1 MTNKP
6 NKNSLGRGFT
16 NSKTALFSL
25 FMAAACLS
33 LGAQAHDPVFKNAV
47 QQTEKFGN
55 LHTLHIAQ
63 GGAIVLERGFNGH
76 SPDEPTNVKSASKS
90 LVAALVGIA
99 INKGILEGVDQPIA
113 PLLRDQLPDSP
124 DPRINQITIGHL
136 LAMRAGLERTSGK
149 HYGAWVTSKNWVQT
163 ALNKPFV
170 DDPGGRLL
178 YSTGNTHLLS
188 AILMRETGRST
199 YELANDWLGPAG
211 IKVDDWMLDPQ
222 GIPLGGN
229 QVFMTPKS
237 LLALGELYRRGG
249 ITQDGVRLFP
259 QDWVTAS
266 WNADNKGYTREGYGY
281 GWLLRNFRGY
291 PAYYGWGYG
300 GQMLYVVPALELTVV
315 VTSDANRPSEENG
328 YLDDLNALLAE
339 YIMPEAEISVAAA
352 D

>member
-6 NKNSLGRGFT
+6 NNNSLGRGFT

-33 LGAQAHDPVFKNAV
+33 LGAQAHDPVFKSAV

-63 GGAIVLERGFNGH
+63 GGTIVLERGFNGH

-99 INKGILEGVDQPIA
+99 IYKGILEGVDQPIA
-113 PLLRDQLPDSP
+113 PLLRDQLPDNP
-124 DPRINQITIGHL
+124 DPRINQITVGHL

-149 HYGAWVTSKNWVQT
+149 HYGAWVTSKNWVQA

-211 IKVDDWMLDPQ
+211 IRVDDWMLDPQ

-249 ITQDGVRLFP
+249 VTQEGVRLFP
-259 QDWVTAS
+259 EDWITAS

-315 VTSDANRPSEENG
+315 VTSDANQPSEENG